1 MAEPKTRKTD
11 ASVKDF
17 IAAVPHEQRR
27 KDAAVVAK
35 LMSEVTGE
43 RAAMWGPSIIG
54 FGSYESPTGP
64 WPIAAFS
71 PRKANLV
78 VYVTPGFTGHAAL
91 LRSLG
96 PHKAGTSCRYLGT
109 LEGVDLEVLRKIVR
123 ASADAA
129 RKT

>member
-11 ASVKDF
+11 ASVEDF

-27 KDAAVVAK
+27 KDAAEVAR

-54 FGSYESPTGP
+54 FGSYQGPTGQ
-64 WPIAAFS
+64 WPVAAFS

-78 VYVTPGFTGHAAL
+78 VYVTPGFAGYEEL
-91 LRSLG
+91 LARLG
-96 PHKAGTSCRYLGT
+96 PHKTGTSCLYLNK
-109 LEGVDLEVLRKIVR
+109 LSDVDLKVLRKIVEKST
-123 ASADAA
+123 AAA
-129 RKT
+129 RKG